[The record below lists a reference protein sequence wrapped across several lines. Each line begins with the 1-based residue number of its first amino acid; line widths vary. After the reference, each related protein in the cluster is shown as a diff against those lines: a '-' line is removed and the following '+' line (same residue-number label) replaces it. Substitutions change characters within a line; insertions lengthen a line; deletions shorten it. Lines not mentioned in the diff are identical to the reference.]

1 MTKRKPGP
9 LSLYPLKFEE
19 AISDVLK
26 VKPEPK
32 LGKPK
37 QESPRK
43 KLLGEGRTTRFG
55 KTKLP
60 KPKRDPA
67 PRGLT
72 PRKPKLQK

>member
-1 MTKRKPGP
+1 MASRSQKK
-9 LSLYPLKFEE
+9 LSFYPLKFEE

-43 KLLGEGRTTRFG
+43 KLLGEGQTTRFG